1 MTVSRT
7 AHQGSMPVVPPPP
20 GRRLHLCH
28 RWSYH
33 LCHYCSAPP
42 WGSGVHGAGWT
53 LRKSEK
59 ITNVMALPCHIHFHL
74 QDLPDSGLIFNVYA
88 VVKEDILK
96 LGSGSGEG
104 HRNAQFVQI
113 RKEFPIFLPNC
124 CHFIQLIIRL
134 DVAMQKLATKVAIH
148 LNCLKGLHW

>member
-1 MTVSRT
+1 
-7 AHQGSMPVVPPPP
+7 
-20 GRRLHLCH
+20 
-28 RWSYH
+28 
-33 LCHYCSAPP
+33 
-42 WGSGVHGAGWT
+42 
-53 LRKSEK
+53 
-59 ITNVMALPCHIHFHL
+59 MALPCHIHFHL